1 MFPHKHNGLHRLIRW
16 KSTWLFHISD
26 RQMPNKAF
34 RTKSECRHYD
44 LRVFHYSSGPRFPDL
59 LSKRS
64 SDSGARGLSTF
75 PLLVNYSPLRE
86 LPFVQLTQNI
96 PNQNMLT
103 FICVMHKRQ
112 RSGWLGGNLAWV
124 CCPNIPLKKNAP
136 GMLFIWYVS
145 IGIIAFYMYFETRR
159 SVFAQEIL
167 SIHMGLQ
174 YQHYKLYENCAKCF
188 WYLPA
193 AGTLIRSLFFRLGV
207 CLRPKLPTVAGIAK
221 VTWLIWVT
229 Q

>member
-1 MFPHKHNGLHRLIRW
+1 
-16 KSTWLFHISD
+16 
-26 RQMPNKAF
+26 MPNKAF

-124 CCPNIPLKKNAP
+124 CCPNIPLKKKRP
-136 GMLFIWYVS
+136 WH
-145 IGIIAFYMYFETRR
+145 AFYLVREHWHYSFLY
-159 SVFAQEIL
+159 VFRDSAVCVCPRN
-167 SIHMGLQ
+167 S
-174 YQHYKLYENCAKCF
+174 QHSYGATVS
-188 WYLPA
+188 
-193 AGTLIRSLFFRLGV
+193 TL
-207 CLRPKLPTVAGIAK
+207 
-221 VTWLIWVT
+221 
-229 Q
+229 